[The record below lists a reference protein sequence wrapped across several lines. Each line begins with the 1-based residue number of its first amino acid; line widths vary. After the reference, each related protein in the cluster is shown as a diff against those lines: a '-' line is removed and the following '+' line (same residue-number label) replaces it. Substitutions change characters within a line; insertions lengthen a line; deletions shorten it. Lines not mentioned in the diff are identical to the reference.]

1 MVFPVTRGQKT
12 LTRKWIC
19 AKFAM
24 THLRTGH
31 GVLINSTKGQ
41 RAVLPFCKTFQLCA
55 HAVSTHWIN
64 DQTPLLRKHM

>member
-12 LTRKWIC
+12 LTRKWIR

-31 GVLINSTKGQ
+31 GVQYKRATCCVAIQQDVPVMRPHGINT
-41 RAVLPFCKTFQLCA
+41 L
-55 HAVSTHWIN
+55 
-64 DQTPLLRKHM
+64 D